1 MRVGVEVG
9 GTFTDLVAVGPD
21 GIRVTKVPSVPA
33 APDEGAFN
41 ALVSAELDLGAVE
54 DLAHGSTIATNAVLE
69 RKGAK
74 VAFVTTKG
82 FRDILIMQ
90 RHSRSRVYDLTYQKP
105 EPVVRRRDSYE
116 VAERLLADGSV
127 EAALDEQAVVDELIP
142 KLKEGGY
149 EAVAI
154 CLVNAYANP
163 AHEEQLAGIIARHC
177 QDMQIACSSAVS
189 REFREYERASTTTLS
204 AYVQPVINRY
214 LERFEDRLNGGG
226 FTGRFSVMQS
236 NGGRLP
242 ADGMRR
248 NAITALLSGPAAGV
262 MGAVRQVGRSGF
274 HNLITF
280 DMGGTSTDVCL
291 VTQGQPELTSEF
303 ALDGLPI
310 RTPIIDIN
318 TVGAGGGSIIWVDDG
333 GMLRAGPQS
342 AGADPGPACYGRGGT
357 EPTITD
363 AHVLRKTL
371 RPDAFL
377 GGRMTI
383 DGAASARAFEPL
395 AERFSMSLQEIADS
409 AIRVADANIVRAMQ
423 IISTE
428 RGKDPRDYAMV
439 AFGGAGPLHACRIA
453 EDLGVGTVVVP
464 PNAGVLSAYGLIAAD
479 YRQFDS
485 TTRKMLVDDATPA
498 AVAEVFEEMRK
509 RAIERFVLMGLGH
522 DPDLTFI
529 ADMRF
534 VGQAFEVAVEIDHTA
549 LDALTGD
556 TLRQLFAAEHHRVF
570 MHGGDAGNPIE
581 IVAFRLGV
589 TAPLDEIPVLSEET
603 EEAPAPATAWTMW
616 EHGGEHGGQAGS
628 RATMKPGD
636 NLAGPYLLEDTTSTI
651 SIPDGWA
658 AELDDHHNLVLTKSP

>member
-9 GTFTDLVAVGPD
+9 GTFTDLVAIDESGV
-21 GIRVTKVPSVPA
+21 ITVAKVPSVPA

-41 ALVSAELDLGAVE
+41 ALLASGVAISEIE
-54 DLAHGSTIATNAVLE
+54 DLTHGSTIATNAVLE

-74 VAFVTTKG
+74 VAFVTTQG

-105 EPVVRRRDSYE
+105 EPVVKRRDSFE
-116 VAERLLADGSV
+116 VNERLLADGSV
-127 EAALDEQAVVDELIP
+127 LEALDAQAVERELIP
-142 KLKEGGY
+142 RLKEGDY

-154 CLVNAYANP
+154 CLLNGYANP
-163 AHEEQLAGIIARHC
+163 AHEEELAGIITRHC
-177 QDMQIACSSAVS
+177 QGMQVAISSGVT

-214 LERFEDRLNGGG
+214 LEKFEDQLTGSG

-242 ADGMRR
+242 AEGMRR

-262 MGAVRQVGRSGF
+262 MGAVRQAARSGF
-274 HNLITF
+274 DNLVTF

-291 VTQGQPELTSEF
+291 VTQGKPDLASEF
-303 ALDGLPI
+303 QLDGLPI

-318 TVGAGGGSIIWVDDG
+318 TVGAGGGSIIWIDDG

-342 AGADPGPACYGRGGT
+342 AGADPGPACYGRGGKQ
-357 EPTITD
+357 PTVTD
-363 AHVLRKTL
+363 AHVIRHTL

-377 GGRMTI
+377 GGRMEI
-383 DGAASARAFEPL
+383 DAEASAAAFQPL
-395 AERFSMSLQEIADS
+395 ADTLSMSLEQIADA

-439 AFGGAGPLHACRIA
+439 AFGGAGPLHAARVA
-453 EDLGVGTVVVP
+453 EDLGVDTIVVP
-464 PNAGVLSAYGLIAAD
+464 PNAGVLSAYGLLAAD
-479 YRQFDS
+479 YQLFDS
-485 TTRKMLVDDATPA
+485 TTRKMRLNETTPA
-498 AVAEVFEEMRK
+498 AVLEVFADMKK
-509 RAIERFVLMGLGH
+509 RAVERFVLMGLGNN
-522 DPDLTFI
+522 PTLTLI

-534 VGQAFEVAVEIDHTA
+534 VGQAFEVPVELDTA
-549 LDALTGD
+549 KLDALTSEG
-556 TLRQLFAAEHHRVF
+556 LRTLFAEEHHRVF
-570 MHGGDAGNPIE
+570 MHGGDAANPIE

-589 TAPLDEIPVLSEET
+589 TAPLDHIPALKEDSND
-603 EEAPAPATAWTMW
+603 TAGPMIPWAMY
-616 EHGGEHGGQAGS
+616 EHGTAHDGVSGHRAALGSGE
-628 RATMKPGD
+628 T
-636 NLAGPYLLEDTTSTI
+636 LTGPALLEDSTSTI
-651 SIPDGWA
+651 SIPTGWNA
-658 AELDDHHNLVLTKSP
+658 ATDEHHNLILRRV

>member
-21 GIRVTKVPSVPA
+21 GIKVTKVPSVPA

-41 ALVSAELDLGAVE
+41 ALVAAELDLGAVE

-105 EPVVRRRDSYE
+105 EPVVRRRDSFE

-127 EAALDEQAVVDELIP
+127 ETTLDEQAVVDDLIP

-163 AHEEQLAGIIARHC
+163 AHEEQLAGLIARHC
-177 QDMQIACSSAVS
+177 QDVQIACSSAVS

-262 MGAVRQVGRSGF
+262 MGAVRQAGRSGF
-274 HNLITF
+274 HDLITF

-291 VTQGQPELTSEF
+291 VTGGQPDLTSEF

-357 EPTITD
+357 APTITD

-377 GGRMTI
+377 GGRMAI
-383 DGAASARAFEPL
+383 DEAASARAFEPL
-395 AERFSMSLQEIADS
+395 AKRFSMSLQEIADS

-453 EDLGVGTVVVP
+453 EDLGLGTVVVP

-485 TTRKMLVDDATPA
+485 TTRKMLVDDSTPA
-498 AVAEVFEEMRK
+498 AVADVFEEMRK
-509 RAIERFVLMGLGH
+509 RAVERFVLMGLGH
-522 DPDLTFI
+522 DPELTFI

-534 VGQAFEVAVEIDHTA
+534 VGQAFEVAVEIDHRS

-556 TLRQLFAAEHHRVF
+556 ALRQLFADEHHRVF

-589 TAPLDEIPVLSEET
+589 TAPLDDIPVLSEAT
-603 EEAPAPATAWTMW
+603 DAPSAPATAWTIW
-616 EHGGEHGGQAGS
+616 EHGREHQGQAGS
-628 RATMKPGD
+628 RAAMKAGD
-636 NLAGPYLLEDTTSTI
+636 SLVGPYLLEDTTSTI
-651 SIPDGWA
+651 SIPEGWTA
-658 AELDDHHNLVLTKSP
+658 KLDDNHNLVLTRG

>member
-41 ALVSAELDLGAVE
+41 ALVAAELDLSEVE

-105 EPVVRRRDSYE
+105 EPVVRRRDSFE

-127 EAALDEQAVVDELIP
+127 EAALDEKAVVDELIP

-154 CLVNAYANP
+154 CLINAYANP
-163 AHEEQLAGIIARHC
+163 AHEDQLAGLIARHC
-177 QDMQIACSSAVS
+177 QDMQVACSSAVS

-226 FTGRFSVMQS
+226 FKGRFSVMQS

-262 MGAVRQVGRSGF
+262 MGAVRQAGRSGF
-274 HNLITF
+274 QDLITF

-291 VTQGQPELTSEF
+291 VTQGQPDLTAEF

-342 AGADPGPACYGRGGT
+342 AGADPGPACYGRGGKA
-357 EPTITD
+357 PTITD

-377 GGRMTI
+377 GGRMAI
-383 DGAASARAFEPL
+383 DEAASARAFEPL
-395 AERFSMSLQEIADS
+395 AEQFSMSLQEIADS

-485 TTRKMLVDDATPA
+485 TTRKMLVDDGTPA

-509 RAIERFVLMGLGH
+509 RAVERFVLMGLGH

-534 VGQAFEVAVEIDHTA
+534 VGQAFEVAVEIDHTS
-549 LDALTGD
+549 LDTLTGD
-556 TLRQLFAAEHHRVF
+556 ALRQLFAAEHHRVF

-589 TAPLDEIPVLSEET
+589 TAPLDHIPVLSEET
-603 EEAPAPATAWTMW
+603 DEAPAKATAWTVW
-616 EHGGEHGGQAGS
+616 EHGREHQGQAGS
-628 RATMKPGD
+628 RAAMKPGD
-636 NLAGPYLLEDTTSTI
+636 RLTGPYLLEDTTSTI
-651 SIPDGWA
+651 SIPEGWS
-658 AELDDHHNLVLTKSP
+658 AELDDQHNLVLKR